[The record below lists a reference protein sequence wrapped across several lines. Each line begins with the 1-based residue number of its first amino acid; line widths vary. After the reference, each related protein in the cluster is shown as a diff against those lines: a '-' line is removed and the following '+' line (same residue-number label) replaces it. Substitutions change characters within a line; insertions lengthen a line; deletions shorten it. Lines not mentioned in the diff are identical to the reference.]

1 MSDLESRYDHSPE
14 LHQEAP
20 EPAPAPEP
28 TAEELFLQQHPDLE
42 HMRKEPAGPTNRA
55 KIVEAVK
62 GVRLAYFKE
71 QAGRQQSDMN
81 PTEVDFA
88 ARILAVRIE
97 GHASPRML
105 LDGLEGDL
113 ASDFNI
119 LLSDIKEVRRLD
131 AKKAA
136 LGKRYSRTMNADATS
151 VAEYL
156 QGRG

>member
-1 MSDLESRYDHSPE
+1 
-14 LHQEAP
+14 
-20 EPAPAPEP
+20 
-28 TAEELFLQQHPDLE
+28 
-42 HMRKEPAGPTNRA
+42 
-55 KIVEAVK
+55 
-62 GVRLAYFKE
+62 
-71 QAGRQQSDMN
+71 MN